1 MWGKRDWIRRKKD
14 AGKCGNFDFDY
25 FGGCTDYIC
34 NESYSFFGLSKGKEI
49 PETIQYLGK
58 VLTPAVIG
66 MLVVYCLKST
76 PVREAPHGVPE
87 LIAVATVA
95 ALHVW
100 KRNNL
105 LSIGAG
111 TVLYMFLIQVVF

>member
-1 MWGKRDWIRRKKD
+1 MPISVGMSLLIILVV
-14 AGKCGNFDFDY
+14 ALTT
-25 FGGCTDYIC
+25 FGTRVVPFLI
-34 NESYSFFGLSKGKEI
+34 FPKGREI
-49 PETIQYLGK
+49 PPVIQYLGR

-66 MLVVYCLKST
+66 LLVVYCL
-76 PVREAPHGVPE
+76 RETQVWQAPYGIPE
-87 LIAVATVA
+87 AAAVMVTA

-105 LSIGAG
+105 LSIGTG